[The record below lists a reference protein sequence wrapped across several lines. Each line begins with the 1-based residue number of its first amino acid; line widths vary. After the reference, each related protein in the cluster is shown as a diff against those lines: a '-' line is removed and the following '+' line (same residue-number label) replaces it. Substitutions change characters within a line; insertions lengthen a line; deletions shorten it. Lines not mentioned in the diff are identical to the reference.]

1 MFSFVTMIICCCPN
15 WCLDI
20 RGSNDHRQTGKKATV
35 GDPWALHC
43 SVISGQYSRIV
54 LYTHSA
60 MFTVRCSLFTVLCTM
75 KSEHCSMCSVHWTL
89 WTVHFTVNNVHCTLL
104 SEHFTLY
111 IEQYALYS
119 VQWTLCTVQ
128 CQTPYRR
135 DKSQHT
141 RTTDV

>member
-54 LYTHSA
+54 LYTHSG
-60 MFTVRCSLFTVLCTM
+60 CSLYAVYWRVNTVQCALY
-75 KSEHCSMCSVHWTL
+75 SEHCALYAVQWTL
-89 WTVHFTVNNVHCTLL
+89 HNCTVNTVQCTVL
-104 SEHFTLY
+104 SEHFALY
-111 IEQYALYS
+111 IEQFVLNS
-119 VQWTLCTVQ
+119 VQWTMCTVQ
-128 CQTPYRR
+128 CTVNTVYCTVSNSIQPG
-135 DKSQHT
+135 
-141 RTTDV
+141 